1 MSKKKQVRRIF
12 DSIAHRYDFLNH
24 LLSAGIDFYWRKK
37 ALKLTK
43 INNNTALLDVACGT
57 GDFSKAASKFGV
69 SNIVGADLSI
79 NMLRLSEN
87 KIPLA
92 KGLVQSVGE
101 NLPFKNNTFTNITV
115 AFGVR
120 NFYDITEAFN
130 SFYEV
135 LQKNGKVTILEFRL
149 PSNFIVKK
157 VYLFYFNKILPL
169 IGKMVSKDKE
179 AYTYL
184 PESVNEFDTTID
196 LVALLKEAKFKKIER
211 HSLTFGIVQ
220 VVIGIKDAN

>member
-1 MSKKKQVRRIF
+1 MNKEKQVKRIF
-12 DSIAHRYDFLNH
+12 DSISHRYDFLNH
-24 LLSAGIDFYWRKK
+24 LLSAGVDFYWRKK
-37 ALKLTK
+37 ALKLAK
-43 INNNTALLDVACGT
+43 IKSSAALLDVACGT

-79 NMLRLSEN
+79 NMLRLSEL
-87 KIPLA
+87 KIPMA

-101 NLPFKNNTFTNITV
+101 KLPFKNDTFTNITV

-120 NFYDITEAFN
+120 NFYNISEAFN
-130 SFYEV
+130 SFYKV
-135 LQKNGKVTILEFRL
+135 LRENGKVTILEFRL

-179 AYTYL
+179 AYSYL

-196 LVALLKEAKFKKIER
+196 LVALLSDAKFTKIEK
-211 HSLTFGIVQ
+211 HSLSFGIVQ
-220 VVIGIKDAN
+220 VVIGVK